1 MDGPHVSLLEQRV
14 AKLEKQVHALLTAP
28 LQAAEAHA
36 RETKLDKMLASI
48 KAGPGAMLNAVS
60 TVVQATVDNELT
72 GDFKMA
78 RIDDPWC
85 KRMRWY
91 HSETGPRCL
100 ADVRVLPD
108 ATFEIAV
115 TRVFGEPAVWNI
127 KPSDLFAHTDWI
139 ASFGASNFKGDML
152 QNFIAFVSS
161 VAKT

>member
-1 MDGPHVSLLEQRV
+1 MDCAHGTSLEQRV
-14 AKLEKQVHALLTAP
+14 AKLEEQVYALLTAP
-28 LQAAEAHA
+28 LRAAAAHA
-36 RETKLDKMLASI
+36 RETKLDKMLASVKI
-48 KAGPGAMLNAVS
+48 GPDAMLNAVS

-91 HSETGPRCL
+91 HSETGPLCL

-115 TRVFGEPAVWNI
+115 TRVFGEPVVWNI
-127 KPSDLFAHTDWI
+127 KPSDFFCMHRLGCQQWC
-139 ASFGASNFKGDML
+139 
-152 QNFIAFVSS
+152 V
-161 VAKT
+161 